1 MRTLGNE
8 AGRSE
13 ERAARPT
20 CAQVFLFVLVYAMV
34 CAQRVCVPVPF
45 CVVVPCGE
53 KANVCMCVLAR
64 GKTADAN
71 RVLSP
76 SSLSLLLAQPQHCP
90 LNKYYRTESA
100 HAFFAARELTRRTVR
115 RLPSPF

>member
-8 AGRSE
+8 
-13 ERAARPT
+13 ERAARAT
-20 CAQVFLFVLVYAMV
+20 CLRKSCSV
-34 CAQRVCVPVPF
+34 CIAQRVCVPVP
-45 CVVVPCGE
+45 CCESSLLRTNHSTLQSVVVSCGE

-76 SSLSLLLAQPQHCP
+76 SSLSLLLAQPEHCP

-100 HAFFAARELTRRTVR
+100 HAFFSARNIIR
-115 RLPSPF
+115 SK